1 MNAAPAQRES
11 IFSSAI
17 RVFCKMF
24 FGLFGIFIAIFAFS
38 FIYSSFSPSPLL
50 ESKTTLSLLPDAEG
64 KRELLP
70 MTSPVI
76 LQINIHGVIGDP
88 QKIDSEIMQHVLLD
102 SRSGLLADN
111 RVKGILLHFN
121 TPGGTVVDSDDI
133 YRMLNEYK
141 ERYKIPIYGYV
152 DGLCASG
159 GMYIASAA
167 DKMFA
172 GPASIIGS
180 VGVVIGPFF
189 NIYDFMGKVGLQA
202 RTITA
207 GIDKDEFNPTRPWRE
222 GEGTSIKVITDFMYR
237 RFVDVVAA
245 ARPQMDK
252 QKLMQDY
259 GAHVFDCVTA
269 EKLGYI
275 DHAMTSRDAALKEL
289 LVAANIGPGH
299 SYQVVSLTPKNP
311 WISEIVSGKS
321 PLFSGKIEHTFETL
335 PLRVREQP
343 CYLYRYE

>member
-1 MNAAPAQRES
+1 MEPLPSQRES
-11 IFSSAI
+11 IVSTAI
-17 RVFCKMF
+17 KAFCKMF
-24 FGLFGIFIAIFAFS
+24 FGLLGVLIAVFIFS
-38 FIYSSFSPSPLL
+38 FLYSSFSSSPLL
-50 ESKTTLSLLPDAEG
+50 ESKTTLSILPDAEG

-70 MTSPVI
+70 VSTPAI

-88 QKIDSEIMQHVLLD
+88 QKIDAELMRNVLMD
-102 SRSGLLADN
+102 SRSGLLAGD

-133 YRMLNEYK
+133 YRMINEYK
-141 ERYKIPIYGYV
+141 ERYKIPVYGYV

-159 GMYIASAA
+159 GMYIASTT

-189 NIYDFMGKVGLQA
+189 NIYDLMGKIGLQA

-207 GIDKDEFNPTRPWRE
+207 GLDKDTLNPTRPWKE
-222 GEGTSIKVITDFMYR
+222 GEDASIKAITDFMYH
-237 RFVDVVAA
+237 RFVDVVTT

-252 QKLMQDY
+252 AKLIQEY

-269 EKLGYI
+269 AKLGYV
-275 DHAMTSRDAALKEL
+275 DEAMSSRDTALKAL
-289 LVAANIGPGH
+289 AAAANI
-299 SYQVVSLTPKNP
+299 SNYQVVSLTPKNP
-311 WISEIVSGKS
+311 WLSELVSGKS
-321 PLFSGKIEHTFETL
+321 PLFSGKIEHTFDSVPENIRT
-335 PLRVREQP
+335 QP

>member
-1 MNAAPAQRES
+1 MDVAPPQRES
-11 IFSSAI
+11 IFSSAT
-17 RVFCKMF
+17 RVFFKMF
-24 FGLFGIFIAIFAFS
+24 FGLLGLFIAMLVFA

-50 ESKTTLSLLPDAEG
+50 ENKTTLSLVPDAEG

-70 MTSPVI
+70 MTDPVI
-76 LQINIHGVIGDP
+76 LQINIHGIIGDP
-88 QKIDSEIMQHVLLD
+88 QKVNAELMQNVLLD
-102 SRSGLLADN
+102 SRSGFLANN

-141 ERYKIPIYGYV
+141 EQYKIPIYGYV

-159 GMYIASAA
+159 GMYIASSA

-189 NIYDFMGKVGLQA
+189 NIYDFMGKVGLKA

-207 GIDKDEFNPTRPWRE
+207 GIDKDEFNPTKLWKE
-222 GEGTSIKVITDFMYR
+222 GEGTSIQTITEFMYR
-237 RFVDVVAA
+237 RFVDVVTT
-245 ARPQMDK
+245 ARPQLDK
-252 QKLMQDY
+252 TKLIQEY

-269 EKLGYI
+269 EKLGYV
-275 DHAMTSRDAALKEL
+275 DHAMTSRDMALKEL
-289 LVAANIGPGH
+289 LIAANIESGH
-299 SYQVVSLTPKNP
+299 HYQVVSLTPKNP
-311 WISEIVSGKS
+311 WLSEIVSGKS
-321 PLFSGKIEHTFETL
+321 PLFSGKIEHTFDSI
-335 PLRVREQP
+335 PRHIREQP